1 MVDDDQPEAPAMPLI
16 DEDAVNN
23 WAIVVYQ
30 PPAVREELALPAVP
44 FGPPLPP
51 DMVWRR
57 SFESLLQAP
66 VVFSVPKLILLQP
79 LSPVVL
85 LKRTWDFAFNDLD
98 LLLLTWKD
106 QEMAR
111 PVARALFCDNVDVAL

>member
-57 SFESLLQAP
+57 YFESLLQAL
-66 VVFSVPKLILLQP
+66 VVFYVPMP
-79 LSPVVL
+79 VL
-85 LKRTWDFAFNDLD
+85 L
-98 LLLLTWKD
+98 
-106 QEMAR
+106 
-111 PVARALFCDNVDVAL
+111 